1 MSEPRTEPRGRVC
14 PVCGGAVAPQPGR
27 GRPRRYCS
35 SACKSRAARQRR
47 TDRALS
53 PTPVA
58 SSATDRWEIA
68 ERVRITRALTRQV
81 AIEKVAGDPDA
92 LNSALLRARTLL
104 ASPTHRA
111 TGWREVAA
119 TITALAAMIPDD

>member
-1 MSEPRTEPRGRVC
+1 MSDPTTEPQGPVC
-14 PVCGGAVAPQPGR
+14 PVCGGAVASQSGR
-27 GRPRRYCS
+27 GQPRRYCS

-53 PTPVA
+53 PTPATA
-58 SSATDRWEIA
+58 SAADRWEIA
-68 ERVRITRALTRQV
+68 ERVRITRALTREV

-104 ASPTHRA
+104 AVTHPSGHR
-111 TGWREVAA
+111 VA
-119 TITALAAMIPDD
+119 